1 MPRPYEVFNRY
12 LRSKNLKL
20 THQRQEILKAF
31 LSTEKHV
38 TTDEFYDIVRKK
50 SPRIGHA
57 TVFRTLKLLCE
68 ADIAKALNL
77 GDKRVRYEPK
87 YGQRHHDH
95 LICSKCG
102 TFIEAFDQEI
112 EKLQDKLCKRFGFK
126 PRSHRLEIF
135 GVCKECKK

>member
-1 MPRPYEVFNRY
+1 MKEIFDIFN
-12 LRSKNLKL
+12 KFLKEKKL
-20 THQRQEILKAF
+20 KFTKQREEILRAF
-31 LSTEKHV
+31 LKTKKHLSV
-38 TTDEFYDIVRKK
+38 DEFYDIIKK
-50 SPRIGHA
+50 KDPNIGHA
-57 TVFRTLKLLCE
+57 TCFRTLKLLCE
-68 ADIAKALNL
+68 ADIAKAVNL